1 MQSLADSLRSC
12 WNRPAA
18 KLLLGTSLSTL
29 GFVPEAHTQT
39 SEPRASEHV
48 TVTSERYG
56 ADQVSLSKLPAP
68 LQDTPQSVTIVTSEL
83 LRERG
88 TTNLNDALR
97 NTPGISLGAGEF
109 SWQGNNP
116 TIRGFLARNDM
127 YLDGIRDFGSYYRDT
142 FDYEQL
148 EVLSGPSSVYFG
160 RGSTGG
166 VINQVSKTPHLRE
179 DLDASAALGTDNT
192 KRLTVDYNHVLS
204 DLGGDAAVRVVGMAH
219 SSNVAGRNTGKQ
231 RRWGLA
237 PSLALGLGKPTRLT
251 VTYLHQ
257 EADDIPDYGIP
268 WYFGRRAPVDFSN
281 YYGFDSDY
289 LKTNVNVL
297 TVKVEHDISANL
309 QFRNT
314 MRYGQYGRDFRIS
327 EGVLAPGTT
336 SSTPLAAVQVARNMW
351 QGISTESLGTEQ
363 AEITARFDS
372 WNLAHTLVSGLEA
385 SWENSTPLFQN
396 TTGVPTLDLLSP
408 ARHLAFTGT
417 VFPRLYAETPATSL
431 AAYAVDTIK
440 LDEEWEVTA
449 GFRWDQFASHF
460 KSTTYATVPNQPQAA
475 PTILNPPVTS
485 QVKNVDPI
493 ITYRV
498 GVVYKPVEN
507 ASFYFAHGTSFNPSA
522 ESLSQLTSAR
532 ALGTQ
537 NSFLPPE
544 KNKSF
549 EVGAK
554 WSMFSKRLE
563 ATAAMFRLEK
573 DNARI
578 PGPVAGVNVLGG
590 SQQVDGFELSLWGNI
605 TPEWRVQA
613 GYSYLDSHTV
623 ATATGGSLL
632 GAPLVNTPKDAA
644 TFWSDYEILPEWTVG
659 LGGQYVS
666 ERLAQNTATSYLK
679 SSPYYTL
686 DASSSY
692 RINAHYL
699 IQLNFYN
706 LTDRDYINE
715 IHPFRAV
722 PGAGRSAMLTLSVD
736 Y

>member
-1 MQSLADSLRSC
+1 MQSLADRLRSC
-12 WNRPAA
+12 WNRPTA

-166 VINQVSKTPHLRE
+166 VINQVSKTPHLRK
-179 DLDASAALGTDNT
+179 DMDASAALGTDNT

-289 LKTNVNVL
+289 T
-297 TVKVEHDISANL
+297 
-309 QFRNT
+309 
-314 MRYGQYGRDFRIS
+314 
-327 EGVLAPGTT
+327 
-336 SSTPLAAVQVARNMW
+336 
-351 QGISTESLGTEQ
+351 
-363 AEITARFDS
+363 
-372 WNLAHTLVSGLEA
+372 
-385 SWENSTPLFQN
+385 
-396 TTGVPTLDLLSP
+396 
-408 ARHLAFTGT
+408 
-417 VFPRLYAETPATSL
+417 
-431 AAYAVDTIK
+431 
-440 LDEEWEVTA
+440 
-449 GFRWDQFASHF
+449 
-460 KSTTYATVPNQPQAA
+460 
-475 PTILNPPVTS
+475 
-485 QVKNVDPI
+485 
-493 ITYRV
+493 
-498 GVVYKPVEN
+498 
-507 ASFYFAHGTSFNPSA
+507 
-522 ESLSQLTSAR
+522 
-532 ALGTQ
+532 
-537 NSFLPPE
+537 
-544 KNKSF
+544 
-549 EVGAK
+549 
-554 WSMFSKRLE
+554 
-563 ATAAMFRLEK
+563 
-573 DNARI
+573 
-578 PGPVAGVNVLGG
+578 
-590 SQQVDGFELSLWGNI
+590 
-605 TPEWRVQA
+605 
-613 GYSYLDSHTV
+613 
-623 ATATGGSLL
+623 
-632 GAPLVNTPKDAA
+632 
-644 TFWSDYEILPEWTVG
+644 
-659 LGGQYVS
+659 
-666 ERLAQNTATSYLK
+666 
-679 SSPYYTL
+679 
-686 DASSSY
+686 
-692 RINAHYL
+692 
-699 IQLNFYN
+699 
-706 LTDRDYINE
+706 
-715 IHPFRAV
+715 
-722 PGAGRSAMLTLSVD
+722 
-736 Y
+736 